1 MVIAAYQKNDALL
14 RDVAQAMRDPE
25 AVHIWWL
32 GQSGFLA
39 QWNGL
44 YILFDPYLSD
54 SLTRKYADTETPHV
68 RATELPVDPVRLGC
82 IDVVTSSHNHTDH
95 LDGETLRA
103 LMDANEDLKLVV
115 PEANRAFAAE
125 RLGCN
130 PAWLV
135 GIMDGETKMVGDFMF
150 SAVPAAHEE
159 IERDS
164 AGCCVYLGYVVRMEP
179 WRVYHGGDTVHYPR
193 MEELLADHRVDV
205 ALLPINGRKPER
217 NVAGNLNGEEAAR
230 LAKAI
235 GARQAVPCHYDMFES
250 NTEPPDLFVD
260 TCTRIEQPYTVLR
273 CGERLSL
280 RNSQSS

>member
-1 MVIAAYQKNDALL
+1 
-14 RDVAQAMRDPE
+14 
-25 AVHIWWL
+25 
-32 GQSGFLA
+32 
-39 QWNGL
+39 
-44 YILFDPYLSD
+44 
-54 SLTRKYADTETPHV
+54 
-68 RATELPVDPVRLGC
+68 
-82 IDVVTSSHNHTDH
+82 
-95 LDGETLRA
+95 
-103 LMDANEDLKLVV
+103 
-115 PEANRAFAAE
+115 
-125 RLGCN
+125 
-130 PAWLV
+130 
-135 GIMDGETKMVGDFMF
+135 MVGDFMF